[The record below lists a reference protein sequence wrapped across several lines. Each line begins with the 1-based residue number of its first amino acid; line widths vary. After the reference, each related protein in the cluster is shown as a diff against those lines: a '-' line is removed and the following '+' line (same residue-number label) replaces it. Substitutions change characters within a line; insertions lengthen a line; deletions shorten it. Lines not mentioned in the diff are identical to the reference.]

1 MLRKPASIEPLSFLL
16 GCERSG
22 STWLANILDAHAGV
36 ELLMEPFA
44 PYASLFP
51 GFPHRHVHVTERSP
65 VLEQQVREGLRAA
78 LPIKYS
84 LLYQPGRPVRLRSI
98 DTTVTNAIDRM
109 HRRLRGT
116 SPMTALRWKLLNLNH
131 SEIPAQLRVRKEWP
145 PAHVVVKELRLNLKV
160 PVLRGAFPDAK
171 YIVIVRN
178 PAAQLTS
185 VRRWLEQGRLHE
197 LASAL
202 TTLADDVRQSPGL
215 ERYRA
220 WLGDGGR
227 DDMLVLWW
235 FLNYETAL
243 TDLRRTN
250 ARVLLIRHEDIAAEP
265 GPGADAVLSFL
276 GLPPSDSVARY
287 VHTSSDAEPRSSSP
301 VDTFRRS
308 AEHSRA
314 TIRDA
319 DRALVDRLRRVAN
332 ELPCSEELRG
342 YFGDSWTFSASN
354 T

>member
-1 MLRKPASIEPLSFLL
+1 MSIEPLSFLL

-51 GFPHRHVHVTERSP
+51 GFPHRNVHVTESSP
-65 VLEQQVREGLRAA
+65 VLEQQVREGLRSA

-84 LLYQPGRPVRLRSI
+84 LSYRPGRPVRLRSI
-98 DTTVTNAIDRM
+98 DATVTSAFHRL
-109 HRRLRGT
+109 HRRVRGT
-116 SPMTALRWKLLNLNH
+116 SPMPALRWELLNLNH

-160 PVLRGAFPDAK
+160 PVLRGAFPDTR
-171 YIVIVRN
+171 YVVIVRN

-185 VRRWLEQGRLHE
+185 VRRWLEQGRLRE

-202 TTLADDVRQSPGL
+202 KTLANDVRQDPGL
-215 ERYRA
+215 ERYRS

-227 DDMLVLWW
+227 DDLLVVWW

-243 TDLRRTN
+243 ADLRRTN
-250 ARVLLIRHEDIAAEP
+250 ARVLLLRHEDIAAEP
-265 GPGADAVLSFL
+265 VGGADALLSFL

-287 VHTSSDAEPRSSSP
+287 VRTSSDAEPRSTSP
-301 VDTFRRS
+301 VDTFRKS
-308 AEHSRA
+308 AEHSLA
-314 TIRDA
+314 TIRGA
-319 DRALVDRLRRVAN
+319 DPALVDRLRRVAN

-342 YFGDSWTFSASN
+342 YFGDPSTFLASS